1 MQAMRD
7 GEVEDGCLRDIS
19 AGLGLGR
26 GDRPLEDLVKL
37 AYKLSSFQP
46 VAL

>member
-1 MQAMRD
+1 MRD
-7 GEVEDGCLRDIS
+7 GEVKDSWSREISACLR
-19 AGLGLGR
+19 LGR

-46 VAL
+46 IAL

>member
-1 MQAMRD
+1 MRD
-7 GEVEDGCLRDIS
+7 SEVKDGWLREIS
-19 AGLGLGR
+19 ADLRLGR

-46 VAL
+46 MAL